1 MFIWLARWVM
11 NAIALSIV
19 SGLVPGFHVTDF
31 AGAMVA
37 VAIMSLVNIL
47 VKPVLFLLTL
57 PVTILT
63 LGLFLF
69 VINAMLFMLAS
80 SLSPGFEIDGFGAAL
95 IGSLLYSLIG
105 TMLQSLIK

>member
-1 MFIWLARWVM
+1 MLMWLARWVM

-31 AGAMVA
+31 SGAMVA
-37 VAIMSLVNIL
+37 VIVISLVNIL
-47 VKPVLFLLTL
+47 VKPILFLLTL

-69 VINAMLFMLAS
+69 ILNALLFMLAS
-80 SLSPGFEIDGFGAAL
+80 TISPGFEIDGFGAAL
-95 IGSLLYSLIG
+95 LGSLLYSIIG